1 MWTKTDAPPILA
13 HMARGRSGAP
23 RARDIFAANMKR
35 LRIAKGLSQEKLA
48 ALAALHPNYI
58 GSVERRERNISID
71 NIGKIAAALGV
82 SASTLL
88 LTTDGKGR

>member
-1 MWTKTDAPPILA
+1 VWTKTGAPPILA
-13 HMARGRSGAP
+13 RMARVRSGAP

-35 LRIAKGLSQEKLA
+35 LRIEKGLSQEKLA

-71 NIGKIAAALGV
+71 NISKIAAALGV
-82 SASTLL
+82 PASALFV
-88 LTTDGKGR
+88 TTDGKGR